1 MNFHLLLRFRREHD
15 GHIRAGDKGAS
26 VKKVFISYR
35 RDDSRWVSG
44 RIYDAL
50 AARYGAA
57 NVFKDV
63 YTIPLGVDFRTYLDT
78 QVSQCDV
85 MLVVIG
91 SQWLSVTDEA
101 GRRRLDD
108 PADFTRVEIE
118 QALQRAIP
126 VIPVLVDGTRMP
138 HANELPESLAPLAFR
153 NATTVRDADFPTD
166 MERLVTSVE
175 AINVTGL
182 AHPSE
187 QGRRVSEGS
196 SAAGAE
202 ADAIAV
208 SSTSRWR
215 FGVRTCL
222 LGSVVVLVALVL
234 PWRYARYLGVHFLI
248 SNYPGVRYLV
258 VFLQPG
264 QSIVMWLTL
273 LTAGVTLYI
282 SRSLLQRPSSQRQ
295 GLDRFLWRVPAV
307 TGTRALFVATIIA
320 IGVMAF
326 GYLVFSSSPLYFIAI
341 FYGYAPGESLATV
354 GSLLSLVGALV
365 ALRAPRRQG
374 KVAT

>member
-1 MNFHLLLRFRREHD
+1 VR
-15 GHIRAGDKGAS
+15 
-26 VKKVFISYR
+26 KVFISYR

-63 YTIPLGVDFRTYLDT
+63 YTIPLGVDFRNYLGT

-101 GRRRLDD
+101 GQRRLDD

-126 VIPVLVDGTRMP
+126 VIPVLVDGIRMP
-138 HANELPESLAPLAFR
+138 RADELPASLAPLAFR

-182 AHPSE
+182 PRPSE

-196 SAAGAE
+196 SAAE

-208 SSTSRWR
+208 PSTSRWR

-222 LGSVVVLVALVL
+222 IGSVVVLLALLL
-234 PWRYARYLGVHFLI
+234 PWNHSSYL
-248 SNYPGVRYLV
+248 GVRYLII
-258 VFLQPG
+258 FESTEA
-264 QSIVMWLTL
+264 SIVMWLTL
-273 LTAGVTLYI
+273 LTAGGTLYI

-295 GLDRFLWRVPAV
+295 GWDRFLWRAPAV
-307 TGTRALFVATIIA
+307 TGTRALLVATIIA
-320 IGVMAF
+320 VGVMTF
-326 GYLVFSSSPLYFIAI
+326 GGLMFSYSPAEFIRK
-341 FYGYAPGESLATV
+341 FPGYEMGESLAIV
-354 GSLLSLVGALV
+354 GSLLSLVGALI
-365 ALRAPRRQG
+365 AL
-374 KVAT
+374 